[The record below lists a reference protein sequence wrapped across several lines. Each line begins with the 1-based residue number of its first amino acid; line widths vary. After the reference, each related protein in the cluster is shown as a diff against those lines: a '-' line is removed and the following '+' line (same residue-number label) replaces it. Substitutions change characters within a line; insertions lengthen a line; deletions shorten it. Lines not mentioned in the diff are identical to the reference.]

1 MRDCL
6 LTKCVVA
13 YFAIVSL
20 SLSSLLAQEAPKSDD
35 QSFDIEPPLLVKP
48 WEPQPV
54 PDDSGEGAVPLE
66 PPKLAQR
73 LEEAKKGAAA
83 TPRLVKRGVLSK
95 FEAEQRALRVVRLES
110 ELAKAQ
116 MISAQQQLTSLKAR
130 FLAGQ
135 VSQPEVDAATTA
147 VTQARA
153 AAQEAGAKYHKVQ
166 LDAAELNL
174 RRQRQLLKLGSAHK
188 SDVARA
194 EEKLAQLQQGDE
206 ASH

>member
-13 YFAIVSL
+13 YIAIVSL
-20 SLSSLLAQEAPKSDD
+20 SLSSLLAQEVPKSDD
-35 QSFDIEPPLLVKP
+35 ESFDIEPPLLVKP
-48 WEPQPV
+48 WEPQPT

-66 PPKLAQR
+66 TPKLAQR
-73 LEEAKKGAAA
+73 LEEAKKSAAA

-116 MISAQQQLTSLKAR
+116 MMSAQEQLTSLKAR

-135 VSQPEVDAATTA
+135 TSQPEVDAATTA
-147 VTQARA
+147 LTQASA
-153 AAQEAGAKYHKVQ
+153 AAQAAEAKYHKAQ

-174 RRQRQLLKLGSAHK
+174 RRQQQLFKLGSAHK

-194 EEKLAQLQQGDE
+194 EEKLAKLQQGDE

>member
-1 MRDCL
+1 
-6 LTKCVVA
+6 VA

-20 SLSSLLAQEAPKSDD
+20 SLSSLLAQEVPKSDD
-35 QSFDIEPPLLVKP
+35 ESFDIEPPLLVKP
-48 WEPQPV
+48 GEPQSAL
-54 PDDSGEGAVPLE
+54 DDSGEDAVSLDAA
-66 PPKLAQR
+66 KLAQR
-73 LEEAKKGAAA
+73 LEGAKKSVVA
-83 TPRLVKRGVLSK
+83 TARLVKSGVLSK
-95 FEAEQRALRVVRLES
+95 VEAEQRALRVVRLES

-116 MISAQQQLTSLKAR
+116 RISAEQQLTLLKAR

-147 VTQARA
+147 VTQATA
-153 AAQEAGAKYHKVQ
+153 AAQEAGAKYRKAQ

-174 RRQRQLLKLGSAHK
+174 RRQRQLLKLGSAYK

-206 ASH
+206 PSH

>member
-20 SLSSLLAQEAPKSDD
+20 SLSSLLAQEVPKSDD
-35 QSFDIEPPLLVKP
+35 ESFDIEPPLLVKP
-48 WEPQPV
+48 WEPQSA
-54 PDDSGEGAVPLE
+54 PDDSGEDIVPLDAA
-66 PPKLAQR
+66 KLAKS
-73 LEEAKKGAAA
+73 LDGAKKSAAA
-83 TPRLVKRGVLSK
+83 TTRLVKRGVLSK

-135 VSQPEVDAATTA
+135 ASQPEVDAATTA
-147 VTQARA
+147 LTQATA
-153 AAQEAGAKYHKVQ
+153 AAQSAEAKYYKAQ

-206 ASH
+206 ALH